1 MSDRG
6 TPEREAVY
14 KKDPEWA
21 ERIIAGRDI
30 KESIER
36 RFREHVLPT
45 WRLWARPLRDP
56 EDDYRRGRGKGR
68 W

>member
-1 MSDRG
+1 MSDKG

-21 ERIIAGRDI
+21 ERIITGHEVI
-30 KESIER
+30 QSIEL

-45 WRLWARPLRDP
+45 WRLWNRPLRDP
-56 EDDYRRGRGKGR
+56 GDDYRRGRGRNG
-68 W
+68 